1 MMSNYEQF
9 RTIMKDAGF
18 ALSNKPVTKKILENA
33 ISFSK
38 CDKKTVLA
46 KQHEI
51 TKKIYFLLNGSAKF
65 NKYFEKN
72 SLTFATINKKN
83 SPLGISGL
91 NPPGRFMAEI
101 MIDENS
107 EYYSFD
113 LNYLDEIESVDPGF
127 VATFLSYIL
136 FFSTNLLWSTRNL
149 DSAYKQNNYQISK
162 GSNSGIRESNYEKIK
177 DTIFFSSILEEDVKK
192 LLNLGEIKLYSTDE
206 FIALE
211 GNDSSGLN
219 ILLSGKVEGSFNS
232 NIDNSI
238 KKKYRSIA
246 RPGVALSLS
255 CGKRFIKF
263 PYSIQVTRDTRVLH
277 LSNDAINNLI
287 KDNPV
292 LAIKLLKRQIWQ
304 LGRYQQSATGLA
316 RYAAKNEIELLKF
329 LIQDNFSK
337 LPVNSKIYSVP
348 HLLEN
353 RYSHELAFDI
363 IYNLMV
369 TGNEIEKSI
378 ANLMSD
384 ALKSFEK
391 QQRFFKELN
400 IIYNRVE
407 QFKKVKSK
415 ASLDKLTL
423 SNFIKAFDH
432 VPYVIKGLENLPEK
446 ANHIFFYNHLA
457 ANDENKLAN
466 GHAFSIDSHFVSAK
480 ILYPKYGDGGKRI
493 VRASRNTEYWRHNFY
508 ENLDYIF
515 VHTKES
521 DLLNESDD
529 EKKERK
535 NKFFND
541 AQDIINAGQP
551 LVIAPEG
558 TSETE
563 DNFTDT
569 SPGPFKPGA
578 FTLAGQLKPEPY
590 LVPIALA
597 NFDKPVSST
606 VYSAVIK
613 QPIKISNFV
622 KDTTNINEIKSFL
635 LEYRKTFKGYVE
647 EANEL
652 SNKVKLDTHDLTNL
666 NTNYNL
672 VSPIEEEFELDVREL
687 ELNSINQS
695 VNQKEI
701 ILFGSS
707 TFRMWENYE
716 QDLGGKNILNL
727 AFGGSTLSSCRT
739 YFERIFSNYNPKI
752 LFFYG
757 GDNDIGRGL
766 NSDQINQEFL
776 LFATQA
782 AEKLKNTKCFFIS
795 IKPSPFRKKFL
806 TEITNTNDKIKNTI
820 STLEKWRFID
830 ICNPMLKA
838 GYDKFYDQDQLH
850 MNDLGYS
857 LLSKSLRDEIAKTK

>member
-46 KQHEI
+46 KQHET

-232 NIDNSI
+232 KIDNSI

-277 LSNDAINNLI
+277 LSNDAITNLI

-292 LAIKLLKRQIWQ
+292 LAIKLFKRQIWQ
-304 LGRYQQSATGLA
+304 LGRYQQRATGLA

-466 GHAFSIDSHFVSAK
+466 
-480 ILYPKYGDGGKRI
+480 
-493 VRASRNTEYWRHNFY
+493 
-508 ENLDYIF
+508 
-515 VHTKES
+515 
-521 DLLNESDD
+521 
-529 EKKERK
+529 
-535 NKFFND
+535 
-541 AQDIINAGQP
+541 
-551 LVIAPEG
+551 
-558 TSETE
+558 
-563 DNFTDT
+563 
-569 SPGPFKPGA
+569 
-578 FTLAGQLKPEPY
+578 
-590 LVPIALA
+590 
-597 NFDKPVSST
+597 
-606 VYSAVIK
+606 
-613 QPIKISNFV
+613 
-622 KDTTNINEIKSFL
+622 
-635 LEYRKTFKGYVE
+635 
-647 EANEL
+647 
-652 SNKVKLDTHDLTNL
+652 
-666 NTNYNL
+666 
-672 VSPIEEEFELDVREL
+672 
-687 ELNSINQS
+687 
-695 VNQKEI
+695 
-701 ILFGSS
+701 
-707 TFRMWENYE
+707 
-716 QDLGGKNILNL
+716 
-727 AFGGSTLSSCRT
+727 
-739 YFERIFSNYNPKI
+739 
-752 LFFYG
+752 
-757 GDNDIGRGL
+757 
-766 NSDQINQEFL
+766 
-776 LFATQA
+776 
-782 AEKLKNTKCFFIS
+782 
-795 IKPSPFRKKFL
+795 
-806 TEITNTNDKIKNTI
+806 
-820 STLEKWRFID
+820 
-830 ICNPMLKA
+830 
-838 GYDKFYDQDQLH
+838 
-850 MNDLGYS
+850 
-857 LLSKSLRDEIAKTK
+857 

>member
-1 MMSNYEQF
+1 MSNYEQF

-232 NIDNSI
+232 NINNSI

-277 LSNDAINNLI
+277 LSNDAITNLI

-535 NKFFND
+535 DKFFND

-606 VYSAVIK
+606 VYSAVVK

-739 YFERIFSNYNPKI
+739 YFERIFSNYSPKI

-757 GDNDIGRGL
+757 GNNDIGRGL

-806 TEITNTNDKIKNTI
+806 TEITNTNDKIKSTI
-820 STLEKWRFID
+820 STLEK
-830 ICNPMLKA
+830 
-838 GYDKFYDQDQLH
+838 
-850 MNDLGYS
+850 
-857 LLSKSLRDEIAKTK
+857 

>member
-1 MMSNYEQF
+1 M
-9 RTIMKDAGF
+9 
-18 ALSNKPVTKKILENA
+18 
-33 ISFSK
+33 
-38 CDKKTVLA
+38 
-46 KQHEI
+46 
-51 TKKIYFLLNGSAKF
+51 
-65 NKYFEKN
+65 
-72 SLTFATINKKN
+72 
-83 SPLGISGL
+83 
-91 NPPGRFMAEI
+91 
-101 MIDENS
+101 
-107 EYYSFD
+107 
-113 LNYLDEIESVDPGF
+113 
-127 VATFLSYIL
+127 
-136 FFSTNLLWSTRNL
+136 
-149 DSAYKQNNYQISK
+149 
-162 GSNSGIRESNYEKIK
+162 
-177 DTIFFSSILEEDVKK
+177 
-192 LLNLGEIKLYSTDE
+192 
-206 FIALE
+206 
-211 GNDSSGLN
+211 
-219 ILLSGKVEGSFNS
+219 LSGKVEGSFNS
-232 NIDNSI
+232 KIDNSI

-277 LSNDAINNLI
+277 LSNDAIANLI

-304 LGRYQQSATGLA
+304 LGRCQQSATGLA

-432 VPYVIKGLENLPEK
+432 VPYVIKGLENLPEN

-541 AQDIINAGQP
+541 AQEIINAGQP

-569 SPGPFKPGA
+569 SPV
-578 FTLAGQLKPEPY
+578 L
-590 LVPIALA
+590 
-597 NFDKPVSST
+597 
-606 VYSAVIK
+606 
-613 QPIKISNFV
+613 
-622 KDTTNINEIKSFL
+622 
-635 LEYRKTFKGYVE
+635 
-647 EANEL
+647 
-652 SNKVKLDTHDLTNL
+652 
-666 NTNYNL
+666 
-672 VSPIEEEFELDVREL
+672 
-687 ELNSINQS
+687 
-695 VNQKEI
+695 
-701 ILFGSS
+701 
-707 TFRMWENYE
+707 
-716 QDLGGKNILNL
+716 LNL
-727 AFGGSTLSSCRT
+727 
-739 YFERIFSNYNPKI
+739 EH
-752 LFFYG
+752 
-757 GDNDIGRGL
+757 
-766 NSDQINQEFL
+766 L
-776 LFATQA
+776 L
-782 AEKLKNTKCFFIS
+782 
-795 IKPSPFRKKFL
+795 
-806 TEITNTNDKIKNTI
+806 
-820 STLEKWRFID
+820 
-830 ICNPMLKA
+830 
-838 GYDKFYDQDQLH
+838 
-850 MNDLGYS
+850 
-857 LLSKSLRDEIAKTK
+857 

>member
-72 SLTFATINKKN
+72 SLTFATLNKKN

-232 NIDNSI
+232 KIDNSI

-521 DLLNESDD
+521 DLLNESDN

-716 QDLGGKNILNL
+716 QDLGEKNILNL

-739 YFERIFSNYNPKI
+739 YFERIFSNYSPKI

-806 TEITNTNDKIKNTI
+806 TEITNTNDKIKSTI
-820 STLEKWRFID
+820 STLEKWKFID

>member
-232 NIDNSI
+232 KIDNSI

-277 LSNDAINNLI
+277 LSNDAITNLI

-727 AFGGSTLSSCRT
+727 AFGGSTSVSYT
-739 YFERIFSNYNPKI
+739 H
-752 LFFYG
+752 
-757 GDNDIGRGL
+757 
-766 NSDQINQEFL
+766 
-776 LFATQA
+776 
-782 AEKLKNTKCFFIS
+782 
-795 IKPSPFRKKFL
+795 L
-806 TEITNTNDKIKNTI
+806 TLPTT
-820 STLEKWRFID
+820 
-830 ICNPMLKA
+830 P
-838 GYDKFYDQDQLH
+838 YV
-850 MNDLGYS
+850 
-857 LLSKSLRDEIAKTK
+857 

>member
-1 MMSNYEQF
+1 MFISA
-9 RTIMKDAGF
+9 I
-18 ALSNKPVTKKILENA
+18 KI
-33 ISFSK
+33 
-38 CDKKTVLA
+38 
-46 KQHEI
+46 
-51 TKKIYFLLNGSAKF
+51 
-65 NKYFEKN
+65 
-72 SLTFATINKKN
+72 
-83 SPLGISGL
+83 
-91 NPPGRFMAEI
+91 
-101 MIDENS
+101 
-107 EYYSFD
+107 
-113 LNYLDEIESVDPGF
+113 
-127 VATFLSYIL
+127 
-136 FFSTNLLWSTRNL
+136 
-149 DSAYKQNNYQISK
+149 
-162 GSNSGIRESNYEKIK
+162 SGIRESNYEKIK
-177 DTIFFSSILEEDVKK
+177 DTIFFSSILKEDVKK

-232 NIDNSI
+232 KIDNSI

-277 LSNDAINNLI
+277 LSNDAITNLI

-432 VPYVIKGLENLPEK
+432 VPYVIKGLKNLPEK

-521 DLLNESDD
+521 DLLNESDN

-707 TFRMWENYE
+707 TFRMWGNYE
-716 QDLGGKNILNL
+716 QDLGEKNILNL

-820 STLEKWRFID
+820 STLEKWKFID

>member
-1 MMSNYEQF
+1 MSNYEQF
-9 RTIMKDAGF
+9 RIIMKDAGF

-33 ISFSK
+33 IQFSK
-38 CDKKTVLA
+38 CNKKTVLTR
-46 KQHEI
+46 QHEI
-51 TKKIYFLLNGSAKF
+51 TKKIYFLLNGSVKF

-101 MIDENS
+101 MIDKNS

-113 LNYLDEIESVDPGF
+113 LDYLDEIESLDPSF

-149 DSAYKQNNYQISK
+149 DNVYKQNNHQISK
-162 GSNSGIRESNYEKIK
+162 GSNSGIKESNYEKIK
-177 DTIFFSSILEEDVKK
+177 DTTFFSTILEEDVKK

-206 FIALE
+206 YITLE
-211 GNDSSGLN
+211 GNDCSGLN

-232 NIDNSI
+232 KIDNSI

-255 CGKRFIKF
+255 CGKRLIKF
-263 PYSIQVTRDTRVLH
+263 PYSIKVTRDTRILH
-277 LSNDAINNLI
+277 LSNEVINNLI
-287 KDNPV
+287 KNNPE
-292 LAIKLLKRQIWQ
+292 LAIKLLKREIWQ

-329 LIQDNFSK
+329 LIEDNFSK

-353 RYSHELAFDI
+353 RYSHELAFDV

-369 TGNEIEKSI
+369 TGNDIEKSI

-407 QFKKVKSK
+407 QFKKIKSK

-432 VPYVIKGLENLPEK
+432 VPYVIKGLENLPDK
-446 ANHIFFYNHLA
+446 ANNIFFYNHLA

-480 ILYPKYGDGGKRI
+480 IIYPKYGNGGKRI

-521 DLLNESDD
+521 DALNESDE
-529 EKKERK
+529 EKKYRK
-535 NKFFND
+535 DKFFKD
-541 AQDIINAGQP
+541 AQGIIDKGQP

-558 TSETE
+558 TSETD

-622 KDTTNINEIKSFL
+622 KDTTSIKEIKSFL
-635 LEYRKTFKGYVE
+635 LKYRKTFKGYVE
-647 EANEL
+647 EAYEL
-652 SNKVKLDTHDLTNL
+652 SNKVKLDTHELSNLT
-666 NTNYNL
+666 TNYNL
-672 VSPIEEEFELDVREL
+672 VSPIEEEFELDIREL
-687 ELNSINQS
+687 ELNAINRS
-695 VNQKEI
+695 VNQKKI

-716 QDLGGKNILNL
+716 QDLGGNNILNL

-739 YFERIFSNYNPKI
+739 YFERIFSNYSPKI

-776 LFATQA
+776 LFATQT
-782 AEKLKNTKCFFIS
+782 AEKLKNTNCFFIS

-806 TEITNTNDKIKNTI
+806 TEITNTNDKIKNSI
-820 STLEKWRFID
+820 NTLEKWKFID

-838 GYDKFYDQDQLH
+838 GYDKFYDEDQLH

-857 LLSKSLRDEIAKTK
+857 LLSKFLRDEIVKIN

>member
-1 MMSNYEQF
+1 M
-9 RTIMKDAGF
+9 
-18 ALSNKPVTKKILENA
+18 
-33 ISFSK
+33 
-38 CDKKTVLA
+38 
-46 KQHEI
+46 
-51 TKKIYFLLNGSAKF
+51 
-65 NKYFEKN
+65 
-72 SLTFATINKKN
+72 
-83 SPLGISGL
+83 
-91 NPPGRFMAEI
+91 
-101 MIDENS
+101 
-107 EYYSFD
+107 
-113 LNYLDEIESVDPGF
+113 
-127 VATFLSYIL
+127 
-136 FFSTNLLWSTRNL
+136 
-149 DSAYKQNNYQISK
+149 
-162 GSNSGIRESNYEKIK
+162 
-177 DTIFFSSILEEDVKK
+177 
-192 LLNLGEIKLYSTDE
+192 
-206 FIALE
+206 
-211 GNDSSGLN
+211 
-219 ILLSGKVEGSFNS
+219 LSGKVEGSFNS
-232 NIDNSI
+232 KIDNSI

-432 VPYVIKGLENLPEK
+432 VPYVIKGLENLPEN

-569 SPGPFKPGA
+569 SPV
-578 FTLAGQLKPEPY
+578 L
-590 LVPIALA
+590 
-597 NFDKPVSST
+597 
-606 VYSAVIK
+606 
-613 QPIKISNFV
+613 
-622 KDTTNINEIKSFL
+622 
-635 LEYRKTFKGYVE
+635 
-647 EANEL
+647 
-652 SNKVKLDTHDLTNL
+652 
-666 NTNYNL
+666 
-672 VSPIEEEFELDVREL
+672 
-687 ELNSINQS
+687 
-695 VNQKEI
+695 
-701 ILFGSS
+701 
-707 TFRMWENYE
+707 
-716 QDLGGKNILNL
+716 LNL
-727 AFGGSTLSSCRT
+727 
-739 YFERIFSNYNPKI
+739 EH
-752 LFFYG
+752 
-757 GDNDIGRGL
+757 
-766 NSDQINQEFL
+766 L
-776 LFATQA
+776 L
-782 AEKLKNTKCFFIS
+782 
-795 IKPSPFRKKFL
+795 
-806 TEITNTNDKIKNTI
+806 
-820 STLEKWRFID
+820 
-830 ICNPMLKA
+830 
-838 GYDKFYDQDQLH
+838 
-850 MNDLGYS
+850 
-857 LLSKSLRDEIAKTK
+857 